1 MSIIENAVA
10 AEVKTSWFSSILHHT
25 ATKVVGGVVAATGVG
40 YGGYK
45 LYTHY
50 SNGKAQAKVEVKA
63 KTLEERKLENE
74 EKLANLAEKAMGM
87 YEGVLKSFLPEVKVE
102 VKAEAEEPKADK
114 AEEPKADKAAA

>member
-1 MSIIENAVA
+1 MDMIIEAAVG
-10 AEVKTSWFSSILHHT
+10 EVKTSWFSAIINHT

-63 KTLEERKLENE
+63 
-74 EKLANLAEKAMGM
+74 
-87 YEGVLKSFLPEVKVE
+87 
-102 VKAEAEEPKADK
+102 EAEEPKADK
-114 AEEPKADKAAA
+114 AEAPKADKAAA